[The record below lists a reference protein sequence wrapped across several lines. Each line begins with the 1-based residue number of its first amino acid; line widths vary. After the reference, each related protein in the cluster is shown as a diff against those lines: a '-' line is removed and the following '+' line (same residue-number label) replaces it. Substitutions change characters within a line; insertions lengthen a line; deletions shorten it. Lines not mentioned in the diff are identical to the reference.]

1 MQPFSR
7 ANTWTNGETAISNQD
22 KTPSIQ
28 AEGDESDD
36 EFIEIKSKSKK
47 PYEEAVE
54 SHPPLSIGEDSNLIM
69 RGLSKECTVESDLK
83 AVEVTGNQNL
93 LLTDGEWL
101 RSKTNRL
108 LDLTD
113 DMESYF
119 AQVVTEGKESKP
131 STDHTIATSINT
143 HQSSATLIGGDD
155 TEIGREEKSAEID
168 TITQEISKTGRLFL
182 RNLPYTATEEE
193 LWSVFEPYG
202 GVTEVISFPNFPPS
216 YTQ

>member
-7 ANTWTNGETAISNQD
+7 VNTWTNGETAISNQD
-22 KTPSIQ
+22 QAPSMQ
-28 AEGDESDD
+28 AEEDESDD

-47 PYEEAVE
+47 PYEETE
-54 SHPPLSIGEDSNLIM
+54 DSYPSPSIGKDSKFTM
-69 RGLSKECTVESDLK
+69 GGLSKECTVGGDVK

-119 AQVVTEGKESKP
+119 AQVTTEGKESKS
-131 STDHTIATSINT
+131 STDHPIATSINT
-143 HQSSATLIGGDD
+143 HEGSAVLIGGGD
-155 TEIGREEKSAEID
+155 TEIGGEEKSAEAD
-168 TITQEISKTGRLFL
+168 TIVQEISKTGRLFL

-193 LWSVFEPYG
+193 LWLVFEPYG
-202 GVTEVISFPNFPPS
+202 AVTEVISFPNFPPS